1 MKRSIILPCLV
12 TAFVALS
19 PAGVA
24 FAHPPTNPGNPS
36 PSGTGQP
43 GQDAESQ
50 PLEPHGFTTGETTG
64 TTGFAN
70 AKTRYANP
78 DSTGGTNS
86 GNSHVVSQ
94 YDVAAFQVSQTQS
107 PTRTSK

>member
-24 FAHPPTNPGNPS
+24 FAHPPANPGNPS
-36 PSGTGQP
+36 PTGTGQP

-50 PLEPHGFTTGETTG
+50 PLEPHGFMSG
-64 TTGFAN
+64 GFAN
-70 AKTRYANP
+70 AKTQYANP
-78 DSTGGTNS
+78 ADTGSQGGISS
-86 GNSHVVSQ
+86 GNNPHVVSQ
-94 YDVAAFQVSQTQS
+94 YDVAAFQVSQTHA
-107 PTRTSK
+107 

>member
-24 FAHPPTNPGNPS
+24 FAHPPTDPGNPS

-43 GQDAESQ
+43 SQDAESQ
-50 PLEPHGFTTGETTG
+50 PLEPAGFMSG
-64 TTGFAN
+64 GFAN

-78 DSTGGTNS
+78 DSTGGTHS

-94 YDVAAFQVSQTQS
+94 YDVAAFHVSQTHQ
-107 PTRTSK
+107 